1 MVRQSQDVVKLHRSL
16 GQALASYRKASS
28 VTQSDLARATNYD
41 RTSIAHIEA
50 GRQSPPERVFW
61 ETVDASVG
69 ACGALVDQYDA
80 VCDLELSL
88 KQAELRRTQATHR
101 ARADNLSLETVRSS
115 HNITSPSD
123 SDISGV
129 VAVAQIRE
137 QIQVL
142 EQEHALLAE
151 TGQCLGRVAF
161 AGNSSSPSSVAA
173 SDGVG
178 VGDRVRR
185 SQREWLE
192 VRRASGARGRELNEL
207 AAWLY
212 PKSLRAP
219 GGHVL
224 APPGWLLDAPVELD
238 EVRLVWSGAQ
248 PPPPRLVAVEH
259 VLPLSDRGERYRSY
273 SRAVRDLVRPR
284 LMENRLSYRLLAV
297 APGPTLTCGVTNFF
311 ESFDAQQLLAH
322 EFKAAWREAGG
333 SIPGWHALPLRAAVG
348 EWFDPARM
356 VMSPGISTLT
366 IRRDRGGEHRFVLH
380 ERDGAAVADG
390 GGLCSVMP
398 AGEFQPS
405 SVHPADLRN
414 DLSPWRNIMREFS
427 EEFLGNPEHDGGS
440 TRPIDY
446 TEDEPFR
453 SFERARAAGRLRL
466 WHYGLWVD
474 PLTLGPGQQTVAV
487 IDDEVFDRLFAGLVA
502 TNDEG
507 RVVGMGGRADI
518 PFAADAI
525 DRLDHRLSP
534 GTVTLLRLAWRDRAQ
549 LLDD

>member
-1 MVRQSQDVVKLHRSL
+1 MESTVTGAEVAAAQEPTAARLACEIKRRRTSAGLSHARVAGLIGYSRQYVSMAERIGKNLPSQSL
-16 GQALASYRKASS
+16 VAALDSALGAQGELVALRKQAKSDQLALRR
-28 VTQSDLARATNYD
+28 RATD
-41 RTSIAHIEA
+41 
-50 GRQSPPERVFW
+50 QPPAPNPVPAS
-61 ETVDASVG
+61 DSVG
-69 ACGALVDQYDA
+69 VD
-80 VCDLELSL
+80 S
-88 KQAELRRTQATHR
+88 
-101 ARADNLSLETVRSS
+101 
-115 HNITSPSD
+115 
-123 SDISGV
+123 
-129 VAVAQIRE
+129 
-137 QIQVL
+137 
-142 EQEHALLAE
+142 
-151 TGQCLGRVAF
+151 
-161 AGNSSSPSSVAA
+161 
-173 SDGVG
+173 VG
-178 VGDRVRR
+178 VDDLVRR

-192 VRRASGARGRELNEL
+192 VRQAPGARGRELNEL

-212 PKSLRAP
+212 PKSLHAP

-238 EVRLVWSGAQ
+238 DVRFEWSDAQ
-248 PPPPRLVAVEH
+248 PSPARMVPVEH
-259 VLPLSDRGERYRSY
+259 VLPLTGRGDRYFSY

-297 APGPTLTCGVTNFF
+297 APGPALTLTCGVTTFF

-322 EFKAAWREAGG
+322 EFKVAWRAAGG
-333 SIPGWHALPLRAAVG
+333 SIPDWHALPLRAAIG
-348 EWFDPARM
+348 ERFDPARI

-366 IRRDRGGEHRFVLH
+366 IRRDRWGEHRFVLH

-405 SVHPADLRN
+405 SVHPDDVRN
-414 DLSPWRNIMREFS
+414 DLSPYHNILREFS

-440 TRPIDY
+440 VRSLDY
-446 TEDEPFR
+446 AEDEPFR
-453 SFERARAAGRLRL
+453 SLARARAAGRFRL

-518 PFAADAI
+518 PFTADAI
-525 DRLDHRLSP
+525 DRLDPRLSA

-549 LLDD
+549 LLKG